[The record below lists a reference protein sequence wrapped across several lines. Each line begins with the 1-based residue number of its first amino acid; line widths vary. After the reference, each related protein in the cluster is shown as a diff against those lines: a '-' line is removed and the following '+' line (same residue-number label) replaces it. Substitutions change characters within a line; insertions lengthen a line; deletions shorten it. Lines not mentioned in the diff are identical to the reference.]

1 MTKVMTS
8 TVWKEPLEVS
18 CAKGKVVIAQTTEGA
33 EISCRSRQQLA
44 VVYGLWGADLTN

>member
-1 MTKVMTS
+1 MTMEMTS

-33 EISCRSRQQLA
+33 ETSCSSKQLVA
-44 VVYGLWGADLTN
+44 VYGLWEVDLTS